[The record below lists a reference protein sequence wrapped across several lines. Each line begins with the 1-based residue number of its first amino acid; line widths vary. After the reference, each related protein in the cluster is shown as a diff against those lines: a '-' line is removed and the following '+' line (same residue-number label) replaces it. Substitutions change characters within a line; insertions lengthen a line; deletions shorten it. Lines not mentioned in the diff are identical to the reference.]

1 MKCYPRGAGVWCVA
15 SLLLFASS
23 TSAQEQTSF
32 STFGGNE
39 WWVEVYVD
47 LADVDRVEVSV
58 EDGAWT
64 PLSLMG
70 WGSWA
75 SSFYVPR
82 DSRLVFRA
90 HGAGGQ
96 IATSPVYLWPTG
108 DVVQHADPAPEPEPE
123 PDGFAASFSGVGGN
137 NWWVEAYVDATQ
149 QVSAVEARVDQGAWR
164 ALSPTGWGSWATSFF
179 VADDSL
185 VELRAT
191 AASGATAHSPTYLWP
206 NAALVSEPPPPAA
219 ETPPVPEDPLVDDEP
234 VVEET
239 TPTTTQPFEA
249 HFSNPQGNN
258 WWLEIDVASAA
269 MIAAVHARVDGGA
282 FSPLTQ
288 TDWGPWVG
296 SLYAPNGSIVD
307 FRATSVDGATVTSAA
322 YLWPDAT
329 PTTPTTPPP
338 AGSSGALAFDDERVR
353 YVGRVDDRLAAE
365 PVCSWT
371 GCGFVFTTDA
381 TSVVLE
387 VETNLYAG
395 NADYLHVEI
404 DAEPPLVV
412 ELTGGT
418 ERVVLASGLSGGA
431 HVVRVQ
437 KRTEPQVGSLRFVSL
452 GFEGGTLLDT
462 ATSNGPRILVIG
474 DSITAGY
481 GNVGDG
487 PFCGFTA
494 ATEDGLQSY
503 GAFIAQRFGGDAVI
517 TAFSGKGVYRNRDTS
532 DPWVM
537 PRLYDRLDA
546 LDDTSYAGFS
556 PLDLVIVN
564 LGTNDFAFSNPEE
577 RPFIDAYAAF
587 VEDLRERFPSA
598 PIVLVS
604 GPMLTDEWP
613 SGMFQRST
621 LRRHLE
627 AVRADRA
634 LAGDRNVHFVEVE
647 PTLPEEPFGCDYHPH
662 VTTHARMAEVLTAAI
677 ADITGW

>member
-1 MKCYPRGAGVWCVA
+1 MERYLAGAGVWWVA
-15 SLLLFASS
+15 ILFMFSSS

-39 WWVEVYVD
+39 WWVEVYVEG
-47 LADVDRVEVSV
+47 ADVERVEVSV

-75 SSFYVPR
+75 SSFYVPGE
-82 DSRLVFRA
+82 SRLVFRA

-96 IATSPVYLWPTG
+96 IATSPVYLWPFG
-108 DVVQHADPAPEPEPE
+108 DVVQDAGHAPVTE
-123 PDGFAASFSGVGGN
+123 PDGFAASFYGVSGN
-137 NWWVEAYVDATQ
+137 SWWVEAYVDATEE
-149 QVSAVEARVDQGAWR
+149 VTTVDARVDKGAWR
-164 ALSPTGWGSWATSFF
+164 ALSPTGWGSWAASFF
-179 VADDSL
+179 VADDSF

-191 AASGATAHSPTYLWP
+191 AASGAVARSPTYLWP
-206 NAALVSEPPPPAA
+206 GAALVSEPPPPAA
-219 ETPPVPEDPLVDDEP
+219 EAPPAAEEPSSEEEP
-234 VVEET
+234 VVEEPP
-239 TPTTTQPFEA
+239 PTTTQPFEA
-249 HFSNPQGNN
+249 TFSNAQGNN
-258 WWLEIDVASAA
+258 WWLEIDVASATV
-269 MIAAVHARVDGGA
+269 IAAVHARVDGGA

-296 SLYAPNGSIVD
+296 SLYAPNGSTVD
-307 FRATSVDGATVTSAA
+307 FRATSVDGATAMSAA

-329 PTTPTTPPP
+329 PTTSTPPP
-338 AGSSGALAFDDERVR
+338 SGGSDVLTLDDERVL
-353 YVGRVDDRLAAE
+353 YVGRVDDRLPAE
-365 PVCSWT
+365 PVCSWS

-404 DAEPPLVV
+404 DAAPPSVV
-412 ELTGGT
+412 ELTGGI
-418 ERVVLASGLSGGA
+418 ERVVLASGLTDGA
-431 HVVRVQ
+431 HVIRVQ
-437 KRTEPQVGSLRFVSL
+437 KRTEPQVGTLRFVGL
-452 GFEGGTLLDT
+452 ELEGGTLLDT
-462 ATSNGPRILVIG
+462 ATSNGPRVLIIG
-474 DSITAGY
+474 DSISAGY

-487 PFCGFTA
+487 PFCGFTP
-494 ATEDGLQSY
+494 ATEDGLQTY
-503 GAFIAQRFGGDAVI
+503 GNFIAQRFGGDALI

-546 LDDTSYAGFS
+546 LDETSYAGFS
-556 PLDLVIVN
+556 PLDLVLVN

-587 VEDLRERFPSA
+587 VQELRERFPSA

-604 GPMLTDEWP
+604 GPMLTDAWP
-613 SGMFQRST
+613 SGLYQRST

-627 AVRADRA
+627 AVIAERA

-662 VTTHARMAEVLTAAI
+662 VTTHARMADVLTAAI